1 MPGVIL
7 RRALDPD
14 APAVWTVHR
23 AAFGRALEADLAE
36 RLRTDGDLL
45 PALCFVA
52 VLDGVIAGHVAVS
65 RGRIGDAPVAALGPI
80 GVLPAHQGRGLG
92 SALVH
97 AVIGGAEALGEQCV
111 VLLGA
116 PAYYGRF
123 GFGPAAPVEPPNPA
137 WGEHFQVRRL
147 TAWDGSLRGV
157 FRYAAAFPE

>member
-1 MPGVIL
+1 MIL
-7 RRALDPD
+7 RRATHAD
-14 APAVWTVHR
+14 APAVWDVHR
-23 AAFGRALEADLAE
+23 AAFERALEADLAE

-52 VLDGVIAGHVAVS
+52 VAGDDVVGNVAVS
-65 RGRIGDAPVAALGPI
+65 RGRVGDAPVPALGPI
-80 GVLPAHQGRGLG
+80 GVLPAHQGRGIG

-111 VLLGA
+111 ALLGS
-116 PAYYGRF
+116 PGYYGRF
-123 GFGPAAPVEPPNPA
+123 GFGPSAPLEPPDPA

-157 FRYAAAFPE
+157 FRYAAAFPDD